1 MRIRHLTGP
10 SLLLIAWWVVT
21 ALGWVGSDTLPSP
34 ASVID
39 AGVRLAESG
48 ELSRALVSSL
58 QRVVLGLGFGVA
70 GGMVIAV
77 LAGWS
82 RIGESLLDSTM
93 QVIKAVPSVALA
105 PLFVVW
111 LGIDEAPKV
120 LLIALSTSMPI
131 YMNTY
136 GAIRNLD
143 VRLVET
149 GRLLGLRQR
158 EIVRHV
164 VVPSTVPAF
173 LVGLRVSMA
182 NAWIA
187 LIFAEQINAN
197 NGLGRLMS
205 DARTWLRLDIMMLL
219 LVIYAVLGLSSYSF
233 VRFLERR
240 LLQWRRGFAGT

>member
-1 MRIRHLTGP
+1 M
-10 SLLLIAWWVVT
+10 
-21 ALGWVGSDTLPSP
+21 
-34 ASVID
+34 ID

-149 GRLLGLRQR
+149 GRLLGLGQR

-187 LIFAEQINAN
+187 LIFAEQINAE
-197 NGLGRLMS
+197 NGLGKLMS

>member
-1 MRIRHLTGP
+1 VRIRHLTGP

>member
-1 MRIRHLTGP
+1 V
-10 SLLLIAWWVVT
+10 WWVAT

-34 ASVID
+34 ASVVD
-39 AGVRLAESG
+39 VGVRLADSG
-48 ELSRALVSSL
+48 ELSRALISSL
-58 QRVVLGLGFGVA
+58 QRVLLGLGFGVA
-70 GGMVIAV
+70 GGMVIAI

-149 GRLLGLRQR
+149 GRLLGLGQR

-187 LIFAEQINAN
+187 LIFAEQINAE
-197 NGLGRLMS
+197 NGLGKLMS

-240 LLQWRRGFAGT
+240 LLQWRRGFVGT

>member
-1 MRIRHLTGP
+1 M
-10 SLLLIAWWVVT
+10 
-21 ALGWVGSDTLPSP
+21 
-34 ASVID
+34 ID

-187 LIFAEQINAN
+187 LIFAEQINAE
-197 NGLGRLMS
+197 NGLGKLMS

>member
-187 LIFAEQINAN
+187 LIFAEQINAE
-197 NGLGRLMS
+197 NGLGKLMS

>member
-1 MRIRHLTGP
+1 VRIRHLTGP

-187 LIFAEQINAN
+187 LIFAEQINAE
-197 NGLGRLMS
+197 NGLGKLMS